1 MKKKMTKQQTLFTKE
16 YLVDLNATQS
26 AIRAGYSKKTARS
39 QGQRLLTN
47 VDIQEL
53 IQEETR
59 KKFNEV
65 DLTAKKVLD
74 EIIKLAFANIKNIY
88 DEKGNLLPVH
98 ELSDDVA
105 ACIQEISQDEKGN
118 SRDDAIVIKRKYK
131 LSDKK
136 SNLEM
141 LARYF
146 KLLTD
151 KHEHSGPN
159 GGSIDYSNLTDEE
172 LDRRINELQD
182 KR

>member
-1 MKKKMTKQQTLFTKE
+1 MKKKLTKQQKLFTKE

-53 IQEETR
+53 IQKETR

-65 DLTAKKVLD
+65 DLTAKKVID

-105 ACIQEISQDEKGN
+105 ACIQEISQDEMGN

-159 GGSIDYSNLTDEE
+159 GGAIEYSNLTGEE
-172 LDRRINELQD
+172 LDKRINELKD
-182 KR
+182 KQ